1 MNGLIA
7 AILAGGRGER
17 LDHLTTHCPKPLV
30 PFAGTCRM
38 IDFSIENCRNSD
50 VLETVL
56 MAKHLALPLV
66 DYLKTQWGRSLRLNF
81 GHWENESSAI
91 IDEKGTAD
99 ALINNRPFLDR
110 DWTTD
115 ILVLHSDHIY
125 NFDYRPMYAH
135 HLEKRAA
142 LTIGYK
148 HIPRQFV
155 SLFGMVDFNDQGQ
168 LTAFVEKPEVPTSDC
183 VFTAVAIF
191 NKAIMYYYLEQLAVA
206 PWKHDISFDLI
217 PAMLANGETI
227 AGFHFPDY
235 WEDIGT
241 CERFFKT
248 HMRLIDEYGFL
259 RAPVTLS
266 DAADVRLI
274 SSDNKHHVV
283 MRQSLLDSP
292 FSAHHSFIFPGAEI
306 GAGAH
311 LENCVLLPGAK
322 IEADERL
329 DTMLVSTGGR
339 SKMDA
344 DHG

>member
-17 LDHLTTHCPKPLV
+17 LDHLTAHCPKPLV
-30 PFAGTCRM
+30 PFAGSCRM
-38 IDFSIENCRNSD
+38 IDFSIENCRNSG
-50 VLETVL
+50 VNETVL

-66 DYLKTQWGRSLRLNF
+66 DYLKNQWGKSLRLNF
-81 GHWENESSAI
+81 GHWDNESRAI
-91 IDEKGTAD
+91 LDEKGTAD

-125 NFDYRPMYAH
+125 NFDYRPMYAR
-135 HLEKRAA
+135 HLEKKAA
-142 LTIGYK
+142 LTIGYQR
-148 HIPRQFV
+148 IPRQFV

-168 LTAFVEKPEVPTSDC
+168 LIAFVEKPDTPTSDC

-191 NKAIMYYYLEQLAVA
+191 NKAIMYDYLEQLSAA

-241 CERFFKT
+241 CERFFRT
-248 HMRLIDEYGFL
+248 HMRMIDEHGFL
-259 RAPVTLS
+259 TAPVTLPG
-266 DAADVRLI
+266 AAEMKLI
-274 SSDNKHHVV
+274 SSGRKKKIF
-283 MRQSLLDSP
+283 MQQSLLDAP
-292 FSAHHSFIFPGAEI
+292 FSGWRSFIFPGAAI
-306 GAGAH
+306 GAGADIQ
-311 LENCVLLPGAK
+311 NSVVLPGAK
-322 IEADERL
+322 VEADERL
-329 DTMLVSTGGR
+329 DAMLVSAAGR
-339 SKMDA
+339 SKMNA